1 MIRITAWKPSD
12 GTSYELDPQKFNP
25 ATSGDYKLVWIDLQD
40 DDAGNHRQ
48 FLQDR
53 LGLPKL
59 AVDDALRQRHPPKY
73 EDLDD
78 GWCFQL
84 MRGFN
89 ADSSDVKSGT
99 LQLALF
105 WHANLVVT
113 RHEKPSAS
121 VAEVR
126 KAIEDGE
133 IPTPEN
139 ASKLLYIIRRK
150 IFDRYLPIMLHI
162 EARLEAIEDD
172 LLENPGDALLGELME
187 FSSQLK
193 RLRRISAYH
202 EKSILNL
209 RMHNSS
215 KRGVD
220 AAQLTDLFEHA
231 ERLHS
236 LATLHYEI
244 TSDLINGYLSVSS
257 HRLNNVMRVLTVITA
272 LFVPLT
278 FIAGVY
284 GMNFQHM
291 PELATRW
298 GYYIVLGLMAAI
310 AVVLL
315 ILFRRKGW
323 I

>member
-1 MIRITAWKPSD
+1 MITITAWK
-12 GTSYELDPQKFNP
+12 TSNSTPDDLDPQTFSP
-25 ATSGDYKLVWIDLQD
+25 AETNDWNLVWVDLQG
-40 DDAGNHRQ
+40 DDAQPHRE
-48 FLQDR
+48 FLQTR

-59 AVDDALRQRHPPKY
+59 AIDDALRQRHPPKY

-84 MRGFN
+84 MRGFDG
-89 ADSSDVKSGT
+89 DSSDVKSGT
-99 LQLALF
+99 IQLALF
-105 WHANLVVT
+105 WRENLVVT
-113 RHEKPSAS
+113 RHAKPSAS
-121 VAEVR
+121 VTEVR
-126 KAIEDGE
+126 KLIEDGE
-133 IPTPEN
+133 KPVPEN
-139 ASKLLYIIRRK
+139 ASRLLYAIRRK

-162 EARLEAIEDD
+162 EARLESIEDS
-172 LLENPGDALLGELME
+172 LLQQPDDGLLAELME

-202 EKSILNL
+202 EKSIVSM
-209 RMHNSS
+209 RMHNPP
-215 KRGVD
+215 KRGVE

-298 GYYIVLGLMAAI
+298 GYFVVLGLMAAI

-315 ILFRRKGW
+315 VLFRRKRW